1 MQQTSS
7 VQPRDTPIPDR
18 FRSWDEYLSTWEP
31 LVIHEMKASLVS
43 NAQSGSGDHKGAVQ
57 VFVSEAPAR
66 HNSAFVQLDVGGYTE
81 DATDKEKQYVR
92 VVVVEACWC
101 LSLEVHAFLVCV
113 AAV

>member
-1 MQQTSS
+1 VQQTSS

-31 LVIHEMKASLVS
+31 LVIHEMKAGLVS
-43 NAQSGSGDHKGAVQ
+43 NAQSGSGEHKGAVQ

-81 DATDKEKQYVR
+81 DATDKEKQYV
-92 VVVVEACWC
+92 VVVLLRCTGVSRVRTHTLLC
-101 LSLEVHAFLVCV
+101 
-113 AAV
+113 